1 MRIHKPPSHA
11 RDIGFESGYYM
22 KKSALGIFFALAVL
36 AGCGEDSSNKPRGET
51 KRSTT
56 VVRRSIQKGSD
67 VTPPAKA
74 RAKKPSRFLYVR
86 TACNI
91 RRGPGTRYPI
101 GRRAGKGEK
110 LEYISLV
117 GNWYK
122 LKVKKGRSQEWVHKS
137 VVISP
142 GDSPP

>member
-1 MRIHKPPSHA
+1 MRIRTSPSHA
-11 RDIGFESGYYM
+11 RDIGFESRHSM
-22 KKSALGIFFALAVL
+22 KKSALGIFFTLAVL
-36 AGCGEDSSNKPRGET
+36 AACSEDSSNKPRGET
-51 KRSTT
+51 KGSTT

-67 VTPPAKA
+67 VTPPARA
-74 RAKKPSRFLYVR
+74 RAKKPSRFIYAK

-91 RRGPGTRYPI
+91 RRGPGTRHPI
-101 GRRAGKGEK
+101 ARRAAKGEK

-122 LKVKKGRSQEWVHKS
+122 LKVKKGRPQEWVHKN

-142 GDSPP
+142 GEPTP

>member
-1 MRIHKPPSHA
+1 
-11 RDIGFESGYYM
+11 M

-36 AGCGEDSSNKPRGET
+36 AGCSEDSSNKPRGET
-51 KRSTT
+51 KGSTT
-56 VVRRSIQKGSD
+56 VVRRSIQ
-67 VTPPAKA
+67 T
-74 RAKKPSRFLYVR
+74 RFVYAR

-101 GRRAGKGEK
+101 ARRAAKGEK

-122 LKVKKGRSQEWVHKS
+122 LQGKKGRPQEWVHKS

-142 GDSPP
+142 GESTP